1 LSATTVSSEVPV
13 SASNPPRRLRHYI
26 DGQWCDS
33 ISGREYES
41 LSPWDA
47 AVVATAAAGD
57 SDDARRAVEA
67 AHNAFPGWAATT
79 PNDRKKVFLRAAD
92 DLAGRRRAVVSE
104 LAVETGCARHFANIQ
119 IDFAVSLLRQVA
131 NLAHSPSG
139 QVLPSDV
146 PGTHAMATRRPVG
159 VVGAIAPWNASLT
172 LAGRAIAGPLALGN
186 TVVLKPS
193 EESPST
199 GGTFWAQLF
208 EDAGLPAGVLNVVT
222 HAPGEAGGIG
232 DELIT
237 NPLVRRINFTGS
249 TATGRRLAEAA
260 GRNLKRLVLQLSGQ
274 SPLIV
279 LAGTDLQYA
288 VEAAAYGA
296 FVHQGQVCM
305 CVRRILVERS
315 IAQEFT
321 HRLVA
326 RVAKLPV
333 GDPRDPGTVI
343 GPLISRWALS
353 LITRRVEEAVALG
366 ARVVAG
372 GVAEPPCYPPTI
384 LADVPSEAELSLD
397 ETFGPVVII
406 DVVDDAADAI
416 RRTNESRFGL
426 CAAVLAATVEEG
438 MVVARALDAGIIHV
452 NDQTV
457 NDEPQMPFG
466 GMKDSGWGRFGVG
479 FAAEEFC
486 DLQWITSRSEPRAF
500 PF

>member
-1 LSATTVSSEVPV
+1 MREAALSASTVSSEVPV
-13 SASNPPRRLRHYI
+13 SPSNPPKRLRHYI
-26 DGQWCDS
+26 DGKWCDS

-41 LSPWDA
+41 LSPWDG
-47 AVVATAAAGD
+47 AVIASAAAGD
-57 SDDARRAVEA
+57 GDDARRAIEA
-67 AHNAFPGWAATT
+67 AHNSFPGWAAAT
-79 PNDRKKVFLRAAD
+79 PDSREQVFLRAAA
-92 DLAGRRRAVVSE
+92 DLARRRSVVVSE
-104 LAVETGCARHFANIQ
+104 LAVETGCGRHFANIQ

-139 QVLPSDV
+139 QILPSDV
-146 PGTHAMATRRPVG
+146 PGTHAIATRRPVG

-260 GRNLKRLVLQLSGQ
+260 GRNLKRVVLQLSGQ
-274 SPLIV
+274 NPLIV

-315 IAQEFT
+315 IADEFT
-321 HRLVA
+321 ERLVA
-326 RVAKLPV
+326 RVAA
-333 GDPRDPGTVI
+333 I
-343 GPLISRWALS
+343 
-353 LITRRVEEAVALG
+353 
-366 ARVVAG
+366 AG
-372 GVAEPPCYPPTI
+372 GRPPRSKHGGRS
-384 LADVPSEAELSLD
+384 AHQQV
-397 ETFGPVVII
+397 G
-406 DVVDDAADAI
+406 
-416 RRTNESRFGL
+416 
-426 CAAVLAATVEEG
+426 
-438 MVVARALDAGIIHV
+438 VVARH
-452 NDQTV
+452 
-457 NDEPQMPFG
+457 PQ
-466 GMKDSGWGRFGVG
+466 GRG
-479 FAAEEFC
+479 
-486 DLQWITSRSEPRAF
+486 SRRSWSPRACRWSRT
-500 PF
+500 PAVLPTDDPHRRPTRG